1 VARHFGLHFIPLE
14 SVRYDLAFRK
24 QQLNSPGLQMLFD
37 AMNQLAFRKMLGG
50 VAGYDTSVTGTRVI

>member
-1 VARHFGLHFIPLE
+1 LHFIPRE

-24 QQLNSPGLQMLFD
+24 QQLTSPGLQILFD

-50 VAGYDTSVTGTRVI
+50 MAGYDTSVTGTRVI